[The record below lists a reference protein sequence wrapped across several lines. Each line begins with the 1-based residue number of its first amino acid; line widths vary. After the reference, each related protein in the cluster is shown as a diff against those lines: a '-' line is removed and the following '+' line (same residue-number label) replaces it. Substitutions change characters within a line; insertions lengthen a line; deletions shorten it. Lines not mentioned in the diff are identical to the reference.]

1 MYKFI
6 TFYADQ
12 LSYMSNFRIIKL
24 NAITSTNDYLKK
36 RYKSGKV
43 LDGDLVW
50 TENQT
55 SGRGQ
60 HNKKWIS
67 EPFKSLT
74 LSIYRQ
80 FNGLLI
86 KPFKLNA
93 VVCLGIIYA
102 LKKLSIPGLSIKWP
116 NDILSENK
124 KIGGILIENFFNKR
138 KIKASVIGVGLNLNQ
153 EKFEKL
159 PKATSLKIIT
169 GEKWASK
176 IILNALI
183 PLLEE
188 YLFMFDFQDSSILD
202 QYQKILWRRNK
213 TVIFDMDGKLH
224 KGKLKGVDESGMIIL
239 QNQEKMISKF
249 NNSQISIQY
258 GD

>member
-1 MYKFI
+1 MSFI
-6 TFYADQ
+6 K
-12 LSYMSNFRIIKL
+12 IIKL
-24 NAITSTNDYLKK
+24 NAIPSTNDYLKK
-36 RYKSGKV
+36 RHKSGEV
-43 LDGDLVW
+43 FDGYLAW

-60 HNKKWIS
+60 LNKKWIS

-74 LSIYRQ
+74 FSIYKQ
-80 FNGLLI
+80 FNHLLI
-86 KPFKLNA
+86 NPFKLNI
-93 VVCLGIIYA
+93 VVCLAIIYA
-102 LKKLSIPGLSIKWP
+102 LEKLSIPGLSIKWP

-124 KIGGILIENFFNKR
+124 KIGGILIENYFNKS
-138 KIKASVIGVGLNLNQ
+138 KINASIIGVGINLNQ
-153 EKFEKL
+153 EKFENL

-176 IILNALI
+176 IILDALI

-213 TVIFDMDGKLH
+213 TVIFDMDGKLR

-239 QNQEKMISKF
+239 QDQEKMISKF

>member
-1 MYKFI
+1 
-6 TFYADQ
+6 
-12 LSYMSNFRIIKL
+12 MSNFKIIKL
-24 NAITSTNDYLKK
+24 NATTSTNDYLKK

-60 HNKKWIS
+60 LNKKWIS

-74 LSIYRQ
+74 FSVYKQ

-86 KPFKLNA
+86 KPFKFNA

-124 KIGGILIENFFNKR
+124 KIGGILIENFFNR
-138 KIKASVIGVGLNLNQ
+138 SRIKASVIGIGLNLNQ

-169 GEKWASK
+169 GKKWSSK
-176 IILNALI
+176 IILDALV

-202 QYQKILWRRNK
+202 QYQKILWKRNK
-213 TVIFDMDGKLH
+213 TILFDMDGKLH

-239 QNQEKMISKF
+239 QDQEKMIRKF

>member
-1 MYKFI
+1 
-6 TFYADQ
+6 
-12 LSYMSNFRIIKL
+12 MSNFKLIKL
-24 NAITSTNDYLKK
+24 NATTSTNDYLKK

-60 HNKKWIS
+60 LNKKWIS

-74 LSIYRQ
+74 FSVYKQ

-93 VVCLGIIYA
+93 IVCLGIIYA

-124 KIGGILIENFFNKR
+124 KIGGILIENFFNR
-138 KIKASVIGVGLNLNQ
+138 GKIKASVIGVGLNLNQ

-169 GEKWASK
+169 GKKWSSK
-176 IILNALI
+176 IILDALVPI
-183 PLLEE
+183 LEE

-202 QYQKILWRRNK
+202 QYQKILWKRNK
-213 TVIFDMDGKLH
+213 TVLFDMDGKLH

-239 QNQEKMISKF
+239 QDQEKMIRKF

>member
-1 MYKFI
+1 
-6 TFYADQ
+6 
-12 LSYMSNFRIIKL
+12 MSNFKIIKL
-24 NAITSTNDYLKK
+24 NATTSTNDYLKK

-60 HNKKWIS
+60 LNKKWIS

-74 LSIYRQ
+74 FSVYKQ

-86 KPFKLNA
+86 KPFKFNA
-93 VVCLGIIYA
+93 VVCLGIIYS

-124 KIGGILIENFFNKR
+124 KIGGILIENFFNR
-138 KIKASVIGVGLNLNQ
+138 SKIKASVIGVGLNLNQ

-169 GEKWASK
+169 GKKWSSK
-176 IILNALI
+176 IILDALV

-202 QYQKILWRRNK
+202 QYQKILWKRNK
-213 TVIFDMDGKLH
+213 TILFDMDGKLY

-239 QNQEKMISKF
+239 QDQEKMIRKF

>member
-1 MYKFI
+1 
-6 TFYADQ
+6 
-12 LSYMSNFRIIKL
+12 MSNFKIIKL
-24 NAITSTNDYLKK
+24 NATTSTNDYLKK

-60 HNKKWIS
+60 LNKKWIS

-74 LSIYRQ
+74 FSVYKQ

-86 KPFKLNA
+86 KPFKFNA

-124 KIGGILIENFFNKR
+124 KIGGVLIENFFNR
-138 KIKASVIGVGLNLNQ
+138 SKIKASVIGVGLNLNQ

-169 GEKWASK
+169 GKKWSSK
-176 IILNALI
+176 IILDALV

-202 QYQKILWRRNK
+202 QYQKILWKRNK
-213 TVIFDMDGKLH
+213 TILFDMDGKLH

-239 QNQEKMISKF
+239 QDQEKMIRKF

>member
-1 MYKFI
+1 M
-6 TFYADQ
+6 
-12 LSYMSNFRIIKL
+12 
-24 NAITSTNDYLKK
+24 
-36 RYKSGKV
+36 
-43 LDGDLVW
+43 
-50 TENQT
+50 
-55 SGRGQ
+55 
-60 HNKKWIS
+60 
-67 EPFKSLT
+67 
-74 LSIYRQ
+74 
-80 FNGLLI
+80 
-86 KPFKLNA
+86 
-93 VVCLGIIYA
+93 GIIYA

-124 KIGGILIENFFNKR
+124 KIGGILIENFFNKS
-138 KIKASVIGVGLNLNQ
+138 KIKASIIGVGLNLNQ

-169 GEKWASK
+169 GEKWASE

>member
-1 MYKFI
+1 
-6 TFYADQ
+6 
-12 LSYMSNFRIIKL
+12 MSNFKIIKL
-24 NAITSTNDYLKK
+24 NATTSTNDYLKK

-60 HNKKWIS
+60 LNKKWIS
-67 EPFKSLT
+67 EPFKRLT
-74 LSIYRQ
+74 FSVYKQ

-86 KPFKLNA
+86 KPFKFNA

-124 KIGGILIENFFNKR
+124 KIGGILIENFFNR
-138 KIKASVIGVGLNLNQ
+138 GKIKASVIGVGLNLNQ

-169 GEKWASK
+169 GKKWSSK
-176 IILNALI
+176 IILDALVPI
-183 PLLEE
+183 LEE

-202 QYQKILWRRNK
+202 QYQKILWKRNK
-213 TVIFDMDGKLH
+213 TVLFDMDGKLH

-239 QNQEKMISKF
+239 QDQEKMIRKF

>member
-12 LSYMSNFRIIKL
+12 LSYMSNFKIIKL

-43 LDGDLVW
+43 IDGDLVW

-60 HNKKWIS
+60 LNKKWIS

-74 LSIYRQ
+74 FSIYRQ

-124 KIGGILIENFFNKR
+124 KIGGILIENFFNKS
-138 KIKASVIGVGLNLNQ
+138 KIKASVIGIGLNLNQ

-159 PKATSLKIIT
+159 PKATSLNIIT

-176 IILNALI
+176 IILDALI

-239 QNQEKMISKF
+239 QDQEKMINKF

>member
-60 HNKKWIS
+60 LNKKWIS

-74 LSIYRQ
+74 FSVYKQ

-86 KPFKLNA
+86 KPFKFNA

-124 KIGGILIENFFNKR
+124 KIGGILIENFFNR
-138 KIKASVIGVGLNLNQ
+138 SKIKASVIGVGLNLNQ

-169 GEKWASK
+169 GEKWASN

-239 QNQEKMISKF
+239 QNQQKMISKF

>member
-1 MYKFI
+1 
-6 TFYADQ
+6 
-12 LSYMSNFRIIKL
+12 MSNFKLIKL
-24 NAITSTNDYLKK
+24 NATTSTNDYLKK
-36 RYKSGKV
+36 KYKSGKI

-60 HNKKWIS
+60 LNKKWIS

-74 LSIYRQ
+74 FSVYKQ

-86 KPFKLNA
+86 KPFKFNA

-124 KIGGILIENFFNKR
+124 KIGGILIENFFNR
-138 KIKASVIGVGLNLNQ
+138 GKIKASVIGVGLNLNQ

-159 PKATSLKIIT
+159 PRATSLKIIT
-169 GEKWASK
+169 GKKWSSK
-176 IILNALI
+176 IILDALV

-202 QYQKILWRRNK
+202 QYQKILWKRNK
-213 TVIFDMDGKLH
+213 TVLFDMDGKLH

-239 QNQEKMISKF
+239 QDQEKMIRKF

>member
-60 HNKKWIS
+60 LNKKWIS

-74 LSIYRQ
+74 FSVYKQ
-80 FNGLLI
+80 FNGLLM

-124 KIGGILIENFFNKR
+124 KIGGILIENFFNKS

-169 GEKWASK
+169 GEKWASE

-239 QNQEKMISKF
+239 QNQQKMISKF

>member
-1 MYKFI
+1 
-6 TFYADQ
+6 
-12 LSYMSNFRIIKL
+12 MSNFRVIKL
-24 NAITSTNDYLKK
+24 NATPSTNDYFKK
-36 RYKSGKV
+36 RYKSGKL

-124 KIGGILIENFFNKR
+124 KIGGILIENFFNR
-138 KIKASVIGVGLNLNQ
+138 SRIKASVIGIGLNLNQ
-153 EKFEKL
+153 EKFQKL

-169 GEKWASK
+169 GKKWSSK
-176 IILNALI
+176 IILDALV

-202 QYQKILWRRNK
+202 QYQKKLWRRNK
-213 TVIFDMDGKLH
+213 TVLFKMDGKLH

-239 QNQEKMISKF
+239 QEQGKMISKF

-258 GD
+258 DHLLN

>member
-1 MYKFI
+1 
-6 TFYADQ
+6 
-12 LSYMSNFRIIKL
+12 MSNFKIIKL
-24 NAITSTNDYLKK
+24 NATTSTNDYLKK

-60 HNKKWIS
+60 LNKKWIS

-74 LSIYRQ
+74 FSVYKQ

-86 KPFKLNA
+86 KPFKFNA

-102 LKKLSIPGLSIKWP
+102 LKKLNIPGLSIKWP

-124 KIGGILIENFFNKR
+124 KIGGILIENFFSR
-138 KIKASVIGVGLNLNQ
+138 SKIKASVIGVGLNLNQ

-169 GEKWASK
+169 GKKWSSK
-176 IILNALI
+176 IILDALV
-183 PLLEE
+183 PLLEK

-202 QYQKILWRRNK
+202 QYQKILWKRNK
-213 TVIFDMDGKLH
+213 TILFDMDGKLH

-239 QNQEKMISKF
+239 QDQEKMIRKF

>member
-1 MYKFI
+1 
-6 TFYADQ
+6 
-12 LSYMSNFRIIKL
+12 MSNFKIIKL
-24 NAITSTNDYLKK
+24 NATTSTNDYLKK

-60 HNKKWIS
+60 LNKKWIS

-74 LSIYRQ
+74 FSVYKQ

-86 KPFKLNA
+86 KPFKFNA

-124 KIGGILIENFFNKR
+124 KIGGILIENFFSR
-138 KIKASVIGVGLNLNQ
+138 SKIKASVIGVGLNLNQ

-169 GEKWASK
+169 GKKWSSK
-176 IILNALI
+176 IILDALV

-202 QYQKILWRRNK
+202 QYQKILWKRNK
-213 TVIFDMDGKLH
+213 TILFDMDGKLH

-239 QNQEKMISKF
+239 QDQEKMIRKF

>member
-1 MYKFI
+1 
-6 TFYADQ
+6 
-12 LSYMSNFRIIKL
+12 MSNFKIIKL
-24 NAITSTNDYLKK
+24 NATTSTNDYLKK

-60 HNKKWIS
+60 LNKKWIS

-74 LSIYRQ
+74 FSVYRQ

-124 KIGGILIENFFNKR
+124 KIGGILIENFFNR
-138 KIKASVIGVGLNLNQ
+138 SKIKASVIGVGLNLNQ

-169 GEKWASK
+169 GKKWSSK
-176 IILNALI
+176 IILDALV

-213 TVIFDMDGKLH
+213 TVLFNMDGKLH
-224 KGKLKGVDESGMIIL
+224 KAKLKGVDESGMIIL
-239 QNQEKMISKF
+239 QDQEKMIRKF

>member
-1 MYKFI
+1 
-6 TFYADQ
+6 
-12 LSYMSNFRIIKL
+12 MSNFKLIKL
-24 NAITSTNDYLKK
+24 NATTSTNDYLKK

-60 HNKKWIS
+60 LNKKWIS

-74 LSIYRQ
+74 FSVYKQ

-86 KPFKLNA
+86 KPFKFNA

-124 KIGGILIENFFNKR
+124 KIGGILIENFFNKS

-176 IILNALI
+176 IILDALI

-202 QYQKILWRRNK
+202 QYQKILWKRNK
-213 TVIFDMDGKLH
+213 TVLFDMDGKLH

-239 QNQEKMISKF
+239 QDQEKMIRKF

>member
-1 MYKFI
+1 
-6 TFYADQ
+6 
-12 LSYMSNFRIIKL
+12 MSNFRVIKL
-24 NAITSTNDYLKK
+24 NAIPSTNDYLKK
-36 RYKSGKV
+36 RYKSGNA

-60 HNKKWIS
+60 LNKKWIS

-74 LSIYRQ
+74 FSVYKQ

-93 VVCLGIIYA
+93 VVCLAIIYA

-124 KIGGILIENFFNKR
+124 KIGGILIENFFNKS

-169 GEKWASK
+169 GEKWVSK
-176 IILNALI
+176 IILDALVPI
-183 PLLEE
+183 LEE
-188 YLFMFDFQDSSILD
+188 YLLMLDFQDSSILD
-202 QYQKILWRRNK
+202 QYQKILWKRNK
-213 TVIFDMDGKLH
+213 TVLFDMDGKLH
-224 KGKLKGVDESGMIIL
+224 KGKLKGVDESGMIFL
-239 QNQEKMISKF
+239 QDLEKMIRKF
-249 NNSQISIQY
+249 NNSQI
-258 GD
+258 

>member
-1 MYKFI
+1 
-6 TFYADQ
+6 
-12 LSYMSNFRIIKL
+12 MSNFKIIKL
-24 NAITSTNDYLKK
+24 NATTSTNDYLKK

-60 HNKKWIS
+60 LNKKWIS

-74 LSIYRQ
+74 FSVYKQ

-86 KPFKLNA
+86 KPFKFNA

-124 KIGGILIENFFNKR
+124 KIGGILIENFFNKS
-138 KIKASVIGVGLNLNQ
+138 KIKASIIGVGLNLNQ

-169 GEKWASK
+169 GEKWASN

-202 QYQKILWRRNK
+202 QYQKILWKRNK
-213 TVIFDMDGKLH
+213 TVLFDMDGKLH

-239 QNQEKMISKF
+239 QDQEKMIRKF

>member
-67 EPFKSLT
+67 EPFKSLS

-80 FNGLLI
+80 FNGLLM

-93 VVCLGIIYA
+93 LVCLGIIYA
-102 LKKLSIPGLSIKWP
+102 LKKLNIPGLSIKWP

-124 KIGGILIENFFNKR
+124 KIGGILIENFFNKS

-169 GEKWASK
+169 GEKWASN

>member
-1 MYKFI
+1 
-6 TFYADQ
+6 
-12 LSYMSNFRIIKL
+12 MSNFRIIKL

-60 HNKKWIS
+60 LNKKWIS

-74 LSIYRQ
+74 FSVYKQ

-86 KPFKLNA
+86 KPFKFNA

-124 KIGGILIENFFNKR
+124 KIGGILIENFFNKS

-169 GEKWASK
+169 GKKWSSK
-176 IILNALI
+176 IILDALI

-202 QYQKILWRRNK
+202 QYQKILWKRNK

-239 QNQEKMISKF
+239 QDQEKMISKF

>member
-1 MYKFI
+1 
-6 TFYADQ
+6 
-12 LSYMSNFRIIKL
+12 MSNFRIIKL

-60 HNKKWIS
+60 LNKKWIS

-74 LSIYRQ
+74 FSVYKQ

-86 KPFKLNA
+86 KPFKFNA

-124 KIGGILIENFFNKR
+124 KIGGILIENFFNKS
-138 KIKASVIGVGLNLNQ
+138 KIKASIIGVGLNLNQ

-169 GEKWASK
+169 GEKWASN

-224 KGKLKGVDESGMIIL
+224 KGKLIGVDDSGMIIL
-239 QNQEKMISKF
+239 QNQQKMISKF

>member
-36 RYKSGKV
+36 KYKSGKI

-60 HNKKWIS
+60 LNKKWIS

-74 LSIYRQ
+74 FSVYKQ

-86 KPFKLNA
+86 KPFKFNA

-124 KIGGILIENFFNKR
+124 KIGGILIENFFNR
-138 KIKASVIGVGLNLNQ
+138 GKIKASVIGVGLNLNQ

>member
-1 MYKFI
+1 MTNYDKFFQGLNLFI
-6 TFYADQ
+6 FQELFFDFEKTI
-12 LSYMSNFRIIKL
+12 LSCSLLLLPCQNSNSLISIK
-24 NAITSTNDYLKK
+24 N
-36 RYKSGKV
+36 
-43 LDGDLVW
+43 
-50 TENQT
+50 
-55 SGRGQ
+55 
-60 HNKKWIS
+60 
-67 EPFKSLT
+67 PP
-74 LSIYRQ
+74 Q

-124 KIGGILIENFFNKR
+124 KIGGILIENFFNKS

-176 IILNALI
+176 IIL
-183 PLLEE
+183 
-188 YLFMFDFQDSSILD
+188 
-202 QYQKILWRRNK
+202 K
-213 TVIFDMDGKLH
+213 TEPSLNFVFP
-224 KGKLKGVDESGMIIL
+224 
-239 QNQEKMISKF
+239 
-249 NNSQISIQY
+249 
-258 GD
+258 

>member
-1 MYKFI
+1 
-6 TFYADQ
+6 
-12 LSYMSNFRIIKL
+12 MSNFKIIKL
-24 NAITSTNDYLKK
+24 NATTSTNDYLKK

-60 HNKKWIS
+60 LNKKWIS

-74 LSIYRQ
+74 FSVYKQ

-86 KPFKLNA
+86 KPFKFNA

-124 KIGGILIENFFNKR
+124 KIGGILIENFFNR
-138 KIKASVIGVGLNLNQ
+138 SRIKASVIGIGLNLNQ

-169 GEKWASK
+169 GKKWSSK
-176 IILNALI
+176 IILDALV

-202 QYQKILWRRNK
+202 QYQKKLWRRNK
-213 TVIFDMDGKLH
+213 TVMFKMDGKLH

-239 QNQEKMISKF
+239 QEQGKMISKF

-258 GD
+258 DDLLN

>member
-1 MYKFI
+1 
-6 TFYADQ
+6 
-12 LSYMSNFRIIKL
+12 MSNFKIIKL
-24 NAITSTNDYLKK
+24 NATTSTNDYLKK

-60 HNKKWIS
+60 LNKKWIS

-74 LSIYRQ
+74 FSVYKQ

-86 KPFKLNA
+86 KPFKFNA

-124 KIGGILIENFFNKR
+124 KIGGVLIENFFNR
-138 KIKASVIGVGLNLNQ
+138 SKIKASVIGVGLNLNQ

-169 GEKWASK
+169 GKKWSSK
-176 IILNALI
+176 IILDALV

-188 YLFMFDFQDSSILD
+188 YLFIFDFQDSSILD
-202 QYQKILWRRNK
+202 QYQKILWKRNK
-213 TVIFDMDGKLH
+213 TILFDMDGKLH

-239 QNQEKMISKF
+239 QDQEKMIRKF

>member
-60 HNKKWIS
+60 LNKKWIS

-74 LSIYRQ
+74 FSVYKQ

-86 KPFKLNA
+86 KPFKFNA

-124 KIGGILIENFFNKR
+124 KIGGILIENFFNKS

-239 QNQEKMISKF
+239 QNQQKMISKF

>member
-1 MYKFI
+1 
-6 TFYADQ
+6 
-12 LSYMSNFRIIKL
+12 MSNFKLIKL
-24 NAITSTNDYLKK
+24 NATTSTNDYLKK

-60 HNKKWIS
+60 LNKKWIS

-74 LSIYRQ
+74 FSVYKQ
-80 FNGLLI
+80 FNGLLN
-86 KPFKLNA
+86 KPFKFNA

-124 KIGGILIENFFNKR
+124 KIGGILIENFFNR
-138 KIKASVIGVGLNLNQ
+138 GKIKASVIGVGLNLNQ

-169 GEKWASK
+169 GKKWSSK
-176 IILNALI
+176 IILDALVPI
-183 PLLEE
+183 LEE

-202 QYQKILWRRNK
+202 QYQKILWKRNK
-213 TVIFDMDGKLH
+213 TVLFDMDGKLH

-239 QNQEKMISKF
+239 QDQEKMIRKF

>member
-1 MYKFI
+1 
-6 TFYADQ
+6 
-12 LSYMSNFRIIKL
+12 MSNFKIIKL
-24 NAITSTNDYLKK
+24 NATTSTNDYLKK

-60 HNKKWIS
+60 LNKKWIS

-74 LSIYRQ
+74 FSVYKQ

-86 KPFKLNA
+86 KPFKFNA

-124 KIGGILIENFFNKR
+124 KIGGILIENFFSR
-138 KIKASVIGVGLNLNQ
+138 SKIKASVIGVGLNLNQ

-169 GEKWASK
+169 GKKWSSK
-176 IILNALI
+176 IILDALV

-188 YLFMFDFQDSSILD
+188 YLFIFDFQDSSILD
-202 QYQKILWRRNK
+202 QYQKILWKRNK
-213 TVIFDMDGKLH
+213 TVLFDMDGKLH

-239 QNQEKMISKF
+239 QDQEKMIRKF

>member
-1 MYKFI
+1 
-6 TFYADQ
+6 
-12 LSYMSNFRIIKL
+12 MSNFKIIKL
-24 NAITSTNDYLKK
+24 NAIPSTNDYLKK
-36 RYKSGKV
+36 RYKSGNA

-60 HNKKWIS
+60 LNKKWIS

-74 LSIYRQ
+74 FSVYKQ
-80 FNGLLI
+80 FNGFLI

-93 VVCLGIIYA
+93 VVCLGIIHA

-124 KIGGILIENFFNKR
+124 KIGGILIENFFNKS

-183 PLLEE
+183 PPLEE

>member
-1 MYKFI
+1 
-6 TFYADQ
+6 
-12 LSYMSNFRIIKL
+12 MSNFKLIKL
-24 NAITSTNDYLKK
+24 NATTSTNDYLKK

-60 HNKKWIS
+60 LNKKWIS

-74 LSIYRQ
+74 FSVYKQ
-80 FNGLLI
+80 FNGLLNI
-86 KPFKLNA
+86 PFNFNA

-124 KIGGILIENFFNKR
+124 KIGGILIENFFNR
-138 KIKASVIGVGLNLNQ
+138 GKIKASVIGVGLNLNQ

-176 IILNALI
+176 IILDALVPI
-183 PLLEE
+183 LEE

-202 QYQKILWRRNK
+202 QYQKILWKRNK
-213 TVIFDMDGKLH
+213 TVLFDMDGKLH

-239 QNQEKMISKF
+239 QDQEKMIRKF

>member
-1 MYKFI
+1 
-6 TFYADQ
+6 
-12 LSYMSNFRIIKL
+12 MSNFRIIKL

-67 EPFKSLT
+67 EPFKSLS

-80 FNGLLI
+80 FNGLLM

-124 KIGGILIENFFNKR
+124 KIGGILIENFFNKS

-239 QNQEKMISKF
+239 QNQQKMISKF